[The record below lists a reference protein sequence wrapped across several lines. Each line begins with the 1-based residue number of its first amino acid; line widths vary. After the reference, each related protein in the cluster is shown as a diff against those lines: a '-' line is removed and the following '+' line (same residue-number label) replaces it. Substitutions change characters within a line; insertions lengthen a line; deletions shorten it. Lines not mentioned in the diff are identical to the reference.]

1 MERLGRAGR
10 LQAWFR
16 FGGKASPQ
24 IAFLGTVRTVSARN
38 WQGEMEEAEWYRY
51 FLERVEGGGQ
61 PPESLFNP
69 VLTTSRF
76 MRKSDTSLVPP
87 AHLLELSKQTAD
99 KRVFSA
105 RRGVIRRN
113 SASVIVNCD
122 QARSVRKKMGKRHRF
137 PCSDNASPAQKSRE

>member
-24 IAFLGTVRTVSARN
+24 IAFLGTVRTISARN

-61 PPESLFNP
+61 PPESLFNL

-113 SASVIVNCD
+113 SASVIVNC
-122 QARSVRKKMGKRHRF
+122 ATKLGL
-137 PCSDNASPAQKSRE
+137 